1 MPPPLA
7 IFLSPHFDDIPL
19 SCGGT
24 AVRLSRMGARCV
36 GLVVCAAP
44 QPEGTGLS
52 DYANL
57 QHEQWQ
63 SAGGKAGASIN
74 QVRREEERAAMRL
87 LGLEPVW
94 LDVPDAPYRRNSA
107 GLSLYNSDEDLFGSV
122 KREERRTLVP
132 RIADEIRRVARQH
145 GGERGRVRV
154 FAPLGVGHHVDHQL
168 VFWAARRLGPRF
180 GVLFYEDY
188 PYAAKPGMLDS
199 RLRELNMPVRPR
211 LTPISELIGL
221 KIAAIARYKSQLDVL
236 FGSSEAMPGAVRDYA
251 RWVAASSGASGVQY
265 AERVWH
271 LPPVYSI
278 GVK

>member
-1 MPPPLA
+1 MPPLA

-24 AVRLSRMGARCV
+24 AARLAKMGARCV

-44 QPEGTGLS
+44 EPEGAGLS
-52 DYANL
+52 EYANR

-63 SAGGKAGASIN
+63 RASGRGDLGIN
-74 QVRREEERAAMRL
+74 EVRREEERAAMHL

-94 LDVPDAPYRRNSA
+94 LDVPDAPYRHNRA
-107 GLSLYNSDEDLFGSV
+107 GESLYNSDEDLFGSV
-122 KREERRTLVP
+122 SGEERRTLAP
-132 RIADEIRRVARQH
+132 RIAGEIRRVAREH

-154 FAPLGVGHHVDHQL
+154 FAPLGVGRHVDHQL

-180 GVLFYEDY
+180 GVLYYEDY
-188 PYAAKPGMLDS
+188 PYAAKPGELDH
-199 RLRELNMPVRPR
+199 RLQELGMAAQPR

-251 RWVAASSGASGVQY
+251 RWVAASSGARDVQY